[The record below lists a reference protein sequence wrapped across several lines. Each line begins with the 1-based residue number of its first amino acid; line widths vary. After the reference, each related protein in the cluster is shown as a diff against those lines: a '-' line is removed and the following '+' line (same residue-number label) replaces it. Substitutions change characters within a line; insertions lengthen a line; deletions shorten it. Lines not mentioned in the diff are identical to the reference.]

1 VGTTKKGK
9 TRRRLSRQEQRD
21 LDIEIQFLEGLV
33 RRDPTY
39 TEALQI
45 LGDDYTRRGR
55 FAEGLNVDLQLARL
69 NPRDA
74 LTHYNLAC
82 SYVLTE
88 RFEDAVQALD
98 RAIDLGYR
106 NFSWLARDPD
116 LAALR
121 RHPLYRRIR
130 AKVRS
135 LRAQVA

>member
-1 VGTTKKGK
+1 M
-9 TRRRLSRQEQRD
+9 SRQEQRD
-21 LDIEIQFLEGLV
+21 LDIEIQFLEGIV

-39 TEALQI
+39 TEALQV

-55 FAEGLNVDLQLARL
+55 FAEGLEVDLQLARL

-74 LTHYNLAC
+74 LAHYNLAC

-135 LRAQVA
+135 LRAKVA